1 MKPIDRLD
9 TLTIYQWRDRALNA
23 EARIALFKDT
33 VKGKD
38 EALTRY
44 IARIRELEGD
54 TLHISAH
61 GHIQLAWGKAYPV
74 PAGTTIPA
82 GKPFM
87 ERTETDIHYFP
98 VGLPCPYAT
107 SAIKASEVRTITPL
121 PTPNPRQK
129 TFHDITKII
138 SDELEPHME
147 PWLAEDLAGKIADL
161 LEEQE

>member
-1 MKPIDRLD
+1 MNTTD
-9 TLTIYQWRDRALNA
+9 TLNNLTIHQWRDRALDA
-23 EARIALFKDT
+23 EARVALFKDT
-33 VKGKD
+33 AKGKD
-38 EALTRY
+38 EAITRY

-61 GHIQLAWGKAYPV
+61 GHIQLAWGKTCPV
-74 PAGTTIPA
+74 PEGTTIPA

-87 ERTETDIHYFP
+87 ERTDTGIYYYPE
-98 VGLPCPYAT
+98 GLPCPYTT
-107 SAIKASEVRTITPL
+107 SANKASEVRTTTPL
-121 PTPNPRQK
+121 PATGLEQK

-147 PWLAEDLAGKIADL
+147 PWLAEDLAHKIADL